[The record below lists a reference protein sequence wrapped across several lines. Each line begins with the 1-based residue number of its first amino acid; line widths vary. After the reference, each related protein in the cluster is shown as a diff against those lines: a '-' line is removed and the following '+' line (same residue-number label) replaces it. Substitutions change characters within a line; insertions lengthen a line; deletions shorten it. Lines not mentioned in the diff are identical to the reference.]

1 VALSQEAT
9 GSMPNPLTFSCGLA
23 FHAVLRVGAGRLDSF
38 RKSPA
43 CGKRSPLTASFLKH
57 VDAQTI
63 LGMAAIDQA
72 MRDSGLPVDSPMRN
86 LGRWG
91 VIGAPR
97 FLGRAGLT
105 PVIANFH
112 LEGAWGVSPH
122 HVPHRSL
129 HSFSGTV
136 SQAFGMQGPNFGA
149 GGGPGCEIE
158 GLLAAAATLASS
170 DLPGL
175 WVLITRVEPELPP
188 VNGCHIDPQSS
199 VEAVALGLV
208 PLVEGCPLQMDLTHG
223 LPAQEAIEGVEPF
236 DLDALAAMLRRLE
249 EGHETSAALGA
260 VGRLTLRP
268 ARKTLAGPHAIERF
282 PSRSVLPVETERRIS
297 S

>member
-1 VALSQEAT
+1 MAPSQEAN

-23 FHAVLRVGAGRLDSF
+23 HHAVLRVEAGRLDAF

-43 CGKRSPLTASFLKH
+43 GGKGNPLTTGFLKH

-72 MRDSGLPVDSPMRN
+72 LRDSCTAADSPMRD
-86 LGRWG
+86 LRRWG

-136 SQAFGMQGPNFGA
+136 SQAFGMRGPNFGA

-158 GLLAAAATLASS
+158 GLLAAASTMAGT

-175 WVLITRVEPELPP
+175 WLLITRVEPELTP
-188 VNGCHIDPQSS
+188 VNGCHIDPNSF
-199 VEAVALGLV
+199 VEAVALGFV
-208 PLVEGCPLQMDLTHG
+208 PLAAGCPLQLELTHG
-223 LPAQEAIEGVEPF
+223 MPASESVEPF
-236 DLDALAAMLRRLE
+236 DLGTLAAMLHHLE
-249 EGHETSAALGA
+249 QGHETSAALGTA
-260 VGRLTLRP
+260 GLLVLRP
-268 ARKTLAGPHAIERF
+268 SRKSLAGPHAVERF
-282 PSRSVLPVETERRIS
+282 PLRSALSVETERRMPS
-297 S
+297 

>member
-1 VALSQEAT
+1 MAPSQEAT
-9 GSMPNPLTFSCGLA
+9 GSMPNPTTFSCGLA

-43 CGKRSPLTASFLKH
+43 CGKSTPLTAGFLKH

-63 LGMAAIDQA
+63 LGMAALDQA
-72 MRDSGLPVDSPMRN
+72 IRDSDLPADSPMRN
-86 LGRWG
+86 LSRWG

-112 LEGAWGVSPH
+112 IEGAWGVSPH

-136 SQAFGMQGPNFGA
+136 SQAFGMHGPNFGA
-149 GGGPGCEIE
+149 GGGPGCESE
-158 GLLAAAATLASS
+158 GLLAAASTLAGS

-188 VNGCHIDPQSS
+188 VNGCHIDPASTI
-199 VEAVALGLV
+199 EAVALGLV
-208 PLVEGCPLQMDLTHG
+208 PAAEGCPLQMDMTHG
-223 LPAQEAIEGVEPF
+223 LPAREATESF
-236 DLDALAAMLRRLE
+236 DLGVLAAMLHRLE
-249 EGHETSAALGA
+249 EGHETSVALGEA
-260 VGRLTLRP
+260 GRLTLRP

-282 PSRSVLPVETERRIS
+282 SSRSALPVETERRIPS
-297 S
+297 